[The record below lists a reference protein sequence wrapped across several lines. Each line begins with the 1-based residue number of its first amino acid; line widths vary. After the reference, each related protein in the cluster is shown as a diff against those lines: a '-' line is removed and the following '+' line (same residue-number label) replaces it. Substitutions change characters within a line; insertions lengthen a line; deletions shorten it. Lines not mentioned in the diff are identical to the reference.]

1 MLPSGP
7 HFDDP
12 DLHQAMLSALFLG
25 FPDLHGKFLIITNP
39 DLTARDSARVEY
51 DPATRRSRRQDG
63 NPGVERFHEFL
74 DLVVEP
80 TAHRAPDRWR
90 GPIWLPERRGTN
102 RAAFGL
108 ITNWRISYDQED
120 SL

>member
-74 DLVVEP
+74 DLEFVEP
-80 TAHRAPDRWR
+80 TAHRRFPIDRWR
-90 GPIWLPERRGTN
+90 RPYFGCSSVAELIELP
-102 RAAFGL
+102 
-108 ITNWRISYDQED
+108 SV
-120 SL
+120 